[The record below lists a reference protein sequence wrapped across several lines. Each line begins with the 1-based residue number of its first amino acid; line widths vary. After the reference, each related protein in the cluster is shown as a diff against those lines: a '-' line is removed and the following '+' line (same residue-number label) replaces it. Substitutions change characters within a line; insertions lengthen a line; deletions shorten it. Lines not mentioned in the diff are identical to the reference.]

1 MAYYSN
7 MKRIQ
12 YLVKKLSQATLGE
25 KMRTKLNIF
34 ITVVV
39 FIVIFFYHLSNIL
52 ISTSNQ
58 DLATLYKIVQF
69 SIIISAILFLL
80 YNKFIQKIILGK
92 EYIEGNYGGT
102 SKYFIPDNIKPTNE
116 ELEKENTIEFSIS
129 QTISEIKIH
138 GQSAGK
144 NKDIRSSWV
153 GSSFSKE
160 GSSYYFALQLDTV
173 TTEFGILKLT
183 FNEESAVGF
192 YYSGEPN
199 SKYTYTVSAKK
210 IKKA

>member
-39 FIVIFFYHLSNIL
+39 FIVIFFYHLSNIF
-52 ISTSNQ
+52 ISTNNQ

-80 YNKFIQKIILGK
+80 YNKFLQKIILGK
-92 EYIEGNYGGT
+92 EYIEGNYCGT
-102 SKYFIPDNIKPTNE
+102 SKYFISDDIKPTNE
-116 ELEKENTIEFSIS
+116 ELEKENIIELGTS
-129 QTISEIKIH
+129 
-138 GQSAGK
+138 K
-144 NKDIRSSWV
+144 NL
-153 GSSFSKE
+153 E
-160 GSSYYFALQLDTV
+160 
-173 TTEFGILKLT
+173 
-183 FNEESAVGF
+183 
-192 YYSGEPN
+192 
-199 SKYTYTVSAKK
+199 KK
-210 IKKA
+210 